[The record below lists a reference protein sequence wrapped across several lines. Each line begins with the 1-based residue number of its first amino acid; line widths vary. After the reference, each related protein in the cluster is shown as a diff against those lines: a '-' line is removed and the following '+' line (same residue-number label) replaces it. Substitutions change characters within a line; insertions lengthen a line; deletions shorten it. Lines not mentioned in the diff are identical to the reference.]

1 MFIPSLLAKGLSRVL
16 DDSRNNPTRNLV
28 LNGGDKFA
36 IFSDHHKGANTLA
49 DDFKESAD
57 SYYDALEYYWQ
68 KGYSLI
74 IMGDSE
80 ELWEEKIEKVVA
92 TYEKFFVSEA
102 RFHDDPTRQYIR
114 IFGNHDSNWASPG
127 EVEKHLY
134 RFFPGI
140 LVHEGI
146 IFKCENSDPDLA
158 GEIFLVH
165 GHQGTLDSEFIAPF
179 SRLIVRG
186 FWRTAQILFKFTGTT
201 PGNTAQLRGKHDT
214 LMYDWAKT
222 QGNLLLIAGHT
233 HRSIWSSRTPI
244 EQKLVELEG
253 LEYAQKEFE
262 CLPILDFENEQNNL
276 KKELRKLLADEEI
289 RSEGDWLKTR
299 GCYFNSGCC
308 SFKDGRVTVYELT
321 GTELRLV
328 EFRKGDKEPRFL
340 SGAGLDNLF
349 QSLSFS

>member
-1 MFIPSLLAKGLSRVL
+1 MFIPSLLARGLSRVL
-16 DDSRNNPTRNLV
+16 EDSRKNPARYLV
-28 LNGGDKFA
+28 LNNEDKFA
-36 IFSDHHKGANTLA
+36 IFSDHHKGASTLA

-57 SYYDALEYYWQ
+57 TYYAALEYYWNE
-68 KGYSLI
+68 GYSLI
-74 IMGDSE
+74 ILGDAE
-80 ELWEEKIEKVVA
+80 ELWEENIEQVIA

-102 RFHDDPTRQYIR
+102 RFHDDPARQYIR

-127 EVEKHLY
+127 EVEKHLH

-140 LVHEGI
+140 SVHEGV
-146 IFKCENSDPDLA
+146 IFKYENPDPDQA
-158 GEIFLVH
+158 GEVFLVH
-165 GHQGTLDSEFIAPF
+165 GHQGTLDSEFIAPL

-186 FWRTAQILFKFTGTT
+186 FWRTAQILFKYAGTT
-201 PGNTAQLRGKHDT
+201 PGNTAELRGQHDT

-222 QGNLLLIAGHT
+222 QGNMLLIAGHT

-253 LEYAQKEFE
+253 LEFVQKEFE
-262 CLPILDFENEQNNL
+262 CLPHPDFEHEQNRL
-276 KKELRKLLADEEI
+276 KEELRDLLASEENQ
-289 RSEGDWLKTR
+289 SKGDWLKTR

-308 SFKDGRVTVYELT
+308 SFNDGRVTAYELT

-328 EFRKGDKEPRFL
+328 EFRKGAEKPTFL
-340 SGAGLDNLF
+340 SGAGLGNLF